1 MYKHTNTQNKQ
12 NNEIIPKSNKN
23 NIEKQVSSGKNSK
36 DYETVRDIVL
46 NKQEIKKNDNNN
58 KINKYQNFFI

>member
-46 NKQEIKKNDNNN
+46 NKQETKKNDNNN
-58 KINKYQNFFI
+58 KININIFYLT

>member
-46 NKQEIKKNDNNN
+46 NKQETKKNDNNRMIIII
-58 KINKYQNFFI
+58 K

>member
-1 MYKHTNTQNKQ
+1 MKLFQKV
-12 NNEIIPKSNKN
+12 IKN

-46 NKQEIKKNDNNN
+46 NKQETKKNDNNN

>member
-46 NKQEIKKNDNNN
+46 NKQETKKNDSNK
-58 KINKYQNFFI
+58 KINKYQIVFI